1 MGLEMVKTIGVLLAA
16 YNGEAYLPEQL
27 SSLRSQDDP
36 AFSVIM
42 QDDGS
47 SDRTPD
53 VLSCLVQ
60 EDGRFRLGC
69 ESGRHLGAIGNFLSL
84 LRQDGSDYSAL
95 CDQDD
100 LWEPN
105 RLSRC
110 REALEAAEARY
121 GAETPLLVH
130 SDSRV
135 MDAHGHILHESF
147 FQHQGWDPS
156 AVSLR
161 RLMVQNNV
169 TGCTMMINASLRR
182 LIAAHAVADEMH
194 MHDWFIAMSAAAFG
208 HIVFLNEPLVRYRQ
222 HGDNVKGAS
231 RDTLSRRGVQ
241 ALSRWQKGKARIALT
256 YRSAEGFLRA
266 YGNALPPSALRDVK
280 DYLATERM
288 GKLRRVAAVRRGGY
302 TMQSRITRI
311 GQLLFG

>member
-27 SSLRSQDDP
+27 ASLRSQDDP
-36 AFSVIM
+36 AFTVII

-47 SDRTPD
+47 SDHTPD
-53 VLSCLVQ
+53 VLSELVQ
-60 EDGRFRLGC
+60 ADGRFRLGC
-69 ESGRHLGAIGNFLSL
+69 ESGGHLGAIGNFLSL
-84 LRQDGSDYSAL
+84 LGQDTSDYSAL

-135 MDAHGHILHESF
+135 MDVHGHILHESF
-147 FQHQGWDPS
+147 FEHQGWDSS
-156 AVSLR
+156 AVGLR

-169 TGCTMMINASLRR
+169 TGCTLMINASLRR
-182 LIAAHAVADEMH
+182 LIVAHADANQMH
-194 MHDWFIAMSAAAFG
+194 MHDWFIAMTAAAFG
-208 HIVFLNEPLVRYRQ
+208 RIIFLDEPLVRYRQ

-231 RDTLSRRGVQ
+231 RDTLSRRGMQ

-256 YRSAEGFLRA
+256 YRNAEGFLRA
-266 YGNALPPSALRDVK
+266 YGDALPPSALRDVK
-280 DYLATERM
+280 DYLATESM